1 MLFRFRP
8 VCHHCHVLGLVF
20 FLVLS
25 WWKSVTCDY
34 VLIQSF
40 HCQCLS
46 NVSRKTIIL
55 ITDHHPDH
63 GPSSWS
69 RTTILIMDRVLIT
82 DHHPDHEP
90 CPDTILVLVSDSLM
104 NSRSLNQ
111 TTQGSRQKLWLSLN
125 LLRANKEFVL
135 LTLELTKAPLIVK
148 SSGRVGLS
156 CFVIFESSSHVV
168 PGGRVN
174 YEHLYSQSSIV
185 WQCKRVAM
193 TGY

>member
-63 GPSSWS
+63 G
-69 RTTILIMDRVLIT
+69 
-82 DHHPDHEP
+82 P

-174 YEHLYSQSSIV
+174 YEPLYSQSSIV

-193 TGY
+193 AGY